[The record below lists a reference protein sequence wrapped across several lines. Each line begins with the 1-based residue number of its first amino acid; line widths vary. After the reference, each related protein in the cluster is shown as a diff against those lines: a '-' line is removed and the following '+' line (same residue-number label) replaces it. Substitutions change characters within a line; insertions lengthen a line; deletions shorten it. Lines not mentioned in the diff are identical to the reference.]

1 MDKIK
6 SKKIRNTLYF
16 LMPIIVP
23 LLFVN
28 FSVDSDTYWIIKTGE
43 YICNNGI
50 PTKDFLTMHSNM
62 DLVVQQWLSDI
73 IFYKLYS
80 ALGVIGLS
88 LIVIVMYIAFSLLL
102 YKFCTMMTNR
112 RLVTTLVT
120 LIANA
125 YMIALCMVPRP
136 QIFTYCIILIELIM
150 LESYVRSGNFK
161 YLIVLPFL
169 SVLTVNLHASM
180 WTMLFIMMLP
190 YFANAL
196 PIKIKGKSISC
207 AKILPLIITAVA
219 MGVCGLI
226 TPYGYKGLTFIFTA
240 SVGNKVND
248 FIIELQPLKLS
259 MSFNGFGTFCIVLAV
274 AAVYVFHKK
283 GKTNLRFALLTLGTG
298 AMAMMYMKLIPY
310 FIIAAYPTML
320 YYLDNAD
327 FKKLALSKKNEKSE
341 SKKSSKIFL
350 CVLVGLLIA
359 IYGYAIVDNTAK
371 FVDYVQTNGAN
382 EETEELDTA
391 VEVIENDSKKSGTD
405 IVLFNGF
412 NSGGYLEFKGYKT
425 YIDARADSFV
435 VEANHDFDYM
445 TEYYNIL
452 RGKSYYKDFLNKYK
466 FTYLIIEKGVEVPL
480 YISVN
485 HDSDYEKISDG
496 TDYVVFKHVN
506 N

>member
-320 YYLDNAD
+320 YY
-327 FKKLALSKKNEKSE
+327 
-341 SKKSSKIFL
+341 
-350 CVLVGLLIA
+350 
-359 IYGYAIVDNTAK
+359 
-371 FVDYVQTNGAN
+371 
-382 EETEELDTA
+382 
-391 VEVIENDSKKSGTD
+391 
-405 IVLFNGF
+405 
-412 NSGGYLEFKGYKT
+412 
-425 YIDARADSFV
+425 
-435 VEANHDFDYM
+435 
-445 TEYYNIL
+445 
-452 RGKSYYKDFLNKYK
+452 
-466 FTYLIIEKGVEVPL
+466 
-480 YISVN
+480 
-485 HDSDYEKISDG
+485 
-496 TDYVVFKHVN
+496 
-506 N
+506 